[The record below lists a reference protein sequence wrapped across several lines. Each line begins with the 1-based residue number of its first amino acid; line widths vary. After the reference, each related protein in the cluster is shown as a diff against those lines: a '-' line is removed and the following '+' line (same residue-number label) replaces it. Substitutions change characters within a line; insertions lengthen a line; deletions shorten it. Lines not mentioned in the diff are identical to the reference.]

1 MEAKA
6 AVIIVENSSTFTPSR
21 GFIFIP
27 QSYYISCQFQLE
39 FFCLR
44 QSYLVTTISRHDQVL
59 SQPYLT
65 TIMDKTTLIQYIASM
80 SLQKYATLALTCFT
94 LQGCEFGVDPG
105 SSISPN
111 YHLLSS
117 CDKPDS
123 AAIASLVADSLC
135 GTISVFED
143 RVTKSGRKIDLN
155 IMVIPAI
162 SPSQPDPIFFLAGG
176 PGQSAVDV
184 GPFLFSRLHRLRNE
198 RDIVLVDQRGTGKS
212 NSLACELS
220 ASAFEQV
227 NLSVA
232 AATEMQI
239 ENLKKCLTEYDAN
252 TALYTTPIAMDDL
265 NEVRE
270 VLGYSKINLLGISYG
285 TRAGLVYIR
294 RHQDTVRSAVLD
306 AVAPLTMAI
315 PKNVA
320 TDAQAAFERLVTD
333 CKKQPGCKET
343 YPHLK
348 DHFRL
353 LVQGLEQTPEE
364 IALHHPRTGKATK
377 GTIDSRLINR
387 LVRAIMYDRT
397 LSRLLPLAIEE
408 AFGGNYA
415 PLSTLAYTLTGEDTS
430 LSSGMMASV
439 LCAEDMTRVDAAS
452 NSMDFDN
459 AIYEALDPIC
469 EFWPRGSV
477 PEGYF
482 EPVVSD
488 IPVLLAS
495 GTLDPVTPP
504 KYGWEASLTLSN
516 SEHIVIPGVGH
527 SVVTVGCMPDIVYD
541 FFSHPEASK
550 VSASCRVDLKR
561 PPFFTSLAGP
571 LGPGE
576 GAQEEKH
583 R

>member
-1 MEAKA
+1 
-6 AVIIVENSSTFTPSR
+6 
-21 GFIFIP
+21 
-27 QSYYISCQFQLE
+27 
-39 FFCLR
+39 
-44 QSYLVTTISRHDQVL
+44 
-59 SQPYLT
+59 
-65 TIMDKTTLIQYIASM
+65 MDKTTFIQYIASM
-80 SLQKYATLALTCFT
+80 SLRKYATLALTCFT
-94 LQGCEFGVDPG
+94 LQGCEFGIDPDVT
-105 SSISPN
+105 ISPN

-123 AAIASLVADSLC
+123 AAIANLVAESLC

-143 RVTKSGRKIDLN
+143 RATRNGRKIDLN

-162 SPSQPDPIFFLAGG
+162 SSSQPDPIFFLAGG

-184 GPFLFSRLHRLRNE
+184 GPFLFSHLHRLRAE
-198 RDIVLVDQRGTGKS
+198 RDIVLVDQRGTGNS
-212 NSLACELS
+212 NSLACELET
-220 ASAFEQV
+220 SAFEQI

-239 ENLKKCLTEYDAN
+239 ENLKKCLSEYEAN
-252 TALYTTPIAMDDL
+252 VALYTTPIAMDDL

-270 VLGYSKINLLGISYG
+270 VLGYKKINLLGISYG

-320 TDAQAAFERLVTD
+320 ADAQAAFERLLSD

-348 DHFRL
+348 EHFRL
-353 LVQGLEQTPEE
+353 LVEGLEQNPEE
-364 IALHHPRTGKATK
+364 ITLHHPRTGKATK
-377 GTIDSRLINR
+377 GTIDPHLINR
-387 LVRAIMYDRT
+387 LVRAVMYDRT

-408 AFGGNYA
+408 AFRGNYA
-415 PLSTLAYTLTGEDTS
+415 PLSTLAYTLTGEES
-430 LSSGMMASV
+430 GLSSGMMASV
-439 LCAEDMTRVDAAS
+439 LCTEDMTRIDSAG
-452 NSMDFDN
+452 NSRDFDN
-459 AIYEALDPIC
+459 AIYEALGPIC

-477 PEGYF
+477 SEEYF

-488 IPVLLAS
+488 IPILLTS

-527 SVVTVGCMPDIVYD
+527 SVITAGCMPDIVYD
-541 FFSHPEASK
+541 FINHPEPTK
-550 VSASCRVDLKR
+550 ITGSCGVDLKR
-561 PPFFTSLAGP
+561 PAFFTSLAGP

-576 GAQEEKH
+576 GKQEDKH